1 MCRLSFPKILAIALL
16 VGMITACG
24 PRIPKEALQLSPES
38 LVHRETQSRYFETSD
53 EAAILA
59 ASAAVLQD
67 LGFNLDESETDLGV
81 LVASKQR
88 DATEAGQIVF
98 GVIIAGLLGT
108 DATWDEKQK
117 IRASLIT
124 RPSGKGGKRI
134 TVRITFQRTVWDTEG
149 DISRNE
155 SIVEPEI
162 YQDFFTKLS
171 KSIFLE
177 ANQV

>member
-1 MCRLSFPKILAIALL
+1 MCRRLLPRILAIALL
-16 VGMITACG
+16 VGMTAACA
-24 PRIPKEALQLSPES
+24 PRIPKEALQISPES
-38 LVHRETQSRYFETSD
+38 MQQRQMQSRFFKTSD
-53 EAAILA
+53 EATILA

-88 DATEAGQIVF
+88 DATEVGQVVF
-98 GVIIAGLLGT
+98 GVIIAGLFGT
-108 DATWDEKQK
+108 EATWDKEQK

-124 RPSGKGGKRI
+124 KPSGEEDERI
-134 TVRITFQRTVWDTEG
+134 TVRITFQRTVWDNEG

-155 SIVEPEI
+155 SINEPEI
-162 YQDFFTKLS
+162 YQKFFSKLS

>member
-1 MCRLSFPKILAIALL
+1 MRRRSFPKILAIALL
-16 VGMITACG
+16 VGIFTACAQG
-24 PRIPKEALQLSPES
+24 IPKEALQLPPES
-38 LVHRETQSRYFETSD
+38 MQQRQTQSRYFETSD
-53 EAAILA
+53 EPAILA

-81 LVASKQR
+81 LVASKRR
-88 DATEAGQIVF
+88 DATEAGQVVL
-98 GVIIAGLLGT
+98 GVIVAGLFGT
-108 DATWDEKQK
+108 NATWDDEQK
-117 IRASLIT
+117 IRATLVT
-124 RPSGKGGKRI
+124 RSSGDGGRRI

-155 SIVEPEI
+155 SIDEPEI
-162 YQDFFTKLS
+162 YQKFFSKLS